1 MVYVELRKGAL
12 YALGERGK
20 QLKGL
25 LAVGAFIPF
34 LTFPISSY
42 GCSSVSCLNKG
53 VELRPEFVVRVTHGD
68 KPLQG
73 VSVRVSSAAGGN
85 VNNLFSGVTAADG
98 SVRVV
103 NLPPGEYWL
112 NAELLGIVAG
122 TECFHVDPRP
132 TRKAKKKVS
141 YDWGDLAPATR
152 QVAGRL
158 IDSQPGHGGT
168 PIWNQL
174 HRVDTPI
181 SEARLRLQD
190 PLTGAVYSTL
200 SDSDGH
206 FSFGS
211 IPNGIYVLHIEGG
224 TAPSGRGFDSSDHLI
239 RLSDTDTAKGDMLLL
254 SHRDAGAGSCGGT
267 YLELL
272 NNRK

>member
-1 MVYVELRKGAL
+1 VVYVEFRKGAL

-25 LAVGAFIPF
+25 LAVGALIPL

-42 GCSSVSCLNKG
+42 ACSSPSCLNKG
-53 VELRPEFVVRVTHGD
+53 AELRPDFVVTVTHRD

-73 VSVRVSSAAGGN
+73 VNVRVSSAADGN
-85 VNNLFSGVTAADG
+85 VNKLFSGVTAADG
-98 SVRVV
+98 TVRVV
-103 NLPPGEYWL
+103 DLPPGEYWL
-112 NAELLGIVAG
+112 NADLLGIVAG
-122 TECFHVDPRP
+122 TECFHVNPRP

-141 YDWGDLAPATR
+141 YEWGDLAPATR

-158 IDSQPGHGGT
+158 IDSQPGQGGT

-181 SEARLRLQD
+181 SEARLKLQN
-190 PLTGAVYSTL
+190 PFSGGVYSTL
-200 SDSDGH
+200 SDSEGH

-224 TAPSGRGFDSSDHLI
+224 TAPRGRSFESSDHLI
-239 RLSDTDTAKGDMLLL
+239 RLSDTDAAKADTLLL

-267 YLELL
+267 YLELQ
-272 NNRK
+272 KTPK

>member
-1 MVYVELRKGAL
+1 VFYVEIRKGAL

-20 QLKGL
+20 QLKRF
-25 LAVGAFIPF
+25 LAVGAFIPL
-34 LTFPISSY
+34 LTFPTSSY
-42 GCSSVSCLNKG
+42 ACSFVSCLNKG

-73 VSVRVSSAAGGN
+73 VSVRVSSAAEGN

-103 NLPPGEYWL
+103 SLPPGEYWL

-132 TRKAKKKVS
+132 TRKGKKKVS

-158 IDSQPGHGGT
+158 IDSQPGQGEI

-224 TAPSGRGFDSSDHLI
+224 TAPRGRGFDSSDHLI

-254 SHRDAGAGSCGGT
+254 SRRDAGAGSCGGT
-267 YLELL
+267 SLELL
-272 NNRK
+272 KNRK